1 MLEDSESRFRRLYA
15 SMRTIAVVGATPNE
29 AKPGGSIPRY
39 LQAQGY
45 RIIPVTPAHQEVFGQ
60 KAYPS
65 LRDVEEPVDV
75 VEVFRPAEEAPAIV
89 EAAIAIGASVVWL
102 QPGIV
107 SAEAE
112 RLGGEAGITVIMDQC
127 MGVMHRELGLG
138 PGP

>member
-1 MLEDSESRFRRLYA
+1 MLEESDSRFRRLYA
-15 SMRTIAVVGATPNE
+15 SMRSIAVVGATPNE
-29 AKPGGSIPRY
+29 SKPGGSIPRY

-65 LRDVEEPVDV
+65 LRDVEGPVDV
-75 VEVFRPAEEAPAIV
+75 VEVFRPAVEAPGIV

-102 QPGIV
+102 QAGIV

-112 RLGGEAGITVIMDQC
+112 RLGREAGITVIMDQC